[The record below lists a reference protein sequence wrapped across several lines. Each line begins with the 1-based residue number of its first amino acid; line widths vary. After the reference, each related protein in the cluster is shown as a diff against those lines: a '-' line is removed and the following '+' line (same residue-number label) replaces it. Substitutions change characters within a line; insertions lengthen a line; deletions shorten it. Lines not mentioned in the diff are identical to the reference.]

1 MLGARCLWENLVGGA
16 TQTQKKKQVQ
26 VEYQV
31 QKKSESET
39 KAKQK
44 LKVDIRKALFEK
56 LKHTEHE
63 RKQKLDLLQKFR
75 AGEISYDAIL
85 GTRNADTIDEKSE
98 NSRQSSKQSQS
109 AERPT

>member
-1 MLGARCLWENLVGGA
+1 
-16 TQTQKKKQVQ
+16 
-26 VEYQV
+26 
-31 QKKSESET
+31 
-39 KAKQK
+39 

-56 LKHTEHE
+56 LKHSEDQ

-98 NSRQSSKQSQS
+98 NSR
-109 AERPT
+109 